1 MGHVLD
7 DGAFEQRAG
16 RGGLV
21 TIIFERVADR
31 FRHHHRSGEVH
42 DRAYGVVADGSADCG
57 IILDIRLHQRGAE
70 IDRSVEAGDEI
81 IDDDDIIAGIAWLPI

>member
-1 MGHVLD
+1 
-7 DGAFEQRAG
+7 
-16 RGGLV
+16 
-21 TIIFERVADR
+21 
-31 FRHHHRSGEVH
+31 
-42 DRAYGVVADGSADCG
+42 VVADGSADCG